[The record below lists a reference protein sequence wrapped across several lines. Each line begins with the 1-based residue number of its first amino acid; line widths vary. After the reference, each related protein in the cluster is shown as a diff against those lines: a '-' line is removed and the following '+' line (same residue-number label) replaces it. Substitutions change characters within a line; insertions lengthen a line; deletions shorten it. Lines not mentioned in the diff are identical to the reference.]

1 MSLRNKL
8 KITYLIL
15 LVLFTIFVL
24 LDTFVIPKSM
34 IKVETP
40 EQNYDAYLK
49 SLDGVFTQNSYHDD
63 DISIEIS
70 SMRRFD
76 SNIYIADIYINDI
89 KYLKSAFANNE
100 FGRNI
105 KESTS
110 NIAKSSNAIL
120 AINGDYYGFRDY
132 GCVLRNGIIY
142 RDIKNPDE
150 KQQDLVI
157 YSDGRLEVEYEN
169 KIDLQQLK
177 ENGAIHVI
185 SFGPELIHNNEIV
198 VHEKQE
204 VPISSPS
211 NPRTAIGIYD
221 KGHYVFVVSDGRTDE
236 SKGLSLYQLSQ
247 CIKELGC
254 TMAYNLDG
262 GGSSTLYFDG
272 EIINYPT
279 TSGRSMK
286 ERGVSDIVYIAR

>member
-76 SNIYIADIYINDI
+76 SNIYIADIHINDI

-185 SFGPELIHNNEIV
+185 SFGPELIHDNEIV

-262 GGSSTLYFDG
+262 GGSTTMFFNNQIVNIPTDG
-272 EIINYPT
+272 NHIE
-279 TSGRSMK
+279 
-286 ERGVSDIVYIAR
+286 ERRVSDILYIGK

>member
-24 LDTFVIPKSM
+24 LDTFVIPKT
-34 IKVETP
+34 IVKIETSEP
-40 EQNYDAYLK
+40 NYDLYLK

-76 SNIYIADIYINDI
+76 SNIYIADIHINDI

-132 GCVLRNGIIY
+132 GCVLRNGNIY
-142 RDIKNPDE
+142 RDIKNSDE
-150 KQQDLVI
+150 NQQDLVI

-262 GGSSTLYFDG
+262 GGSTTMFFNNQIVNIPTDG
-272 EIINYPT
+272 NHIE
-279 TSGRSMK
+279 
-286 ERGVSDIVYIAR
+286 ERRVSDILYIGK

>member
-76 SNIYIADIYINDI
+76 SNIYIADIHINDI

-157 YSDGRLEVEYEN
+157 YSDGRFEVEYEN

-221 KGHYVFVVSDGRTDE
+221 KGHYVFVVSDGRTNE

-262 GGSSTLYFDG
+262 GGSTTMFFNNQIVNIPTDG
-272 EIINYPT
+272 NNIE
-279 TSGRSMK
+279 
-286 ERGVSDIVYIAR
+286 ERRVSDILYIGK

>member
-24 LDTFVIPKSM
+24 LDTFIIPKSM

-221 KGHYVFVVSDGRTDE
+221 KGHYIFVVSDGRTDE

-262 GGSSTLYFDG
+262 GGSTTMFFNNQIVNIPTDG
-272 EIINYPT
+272 NHIE
-279 TSGRSMK
+279 
-286 ERGVSDIVYIAR
+286 ERRVSDILYIGK

>member
-76 SNIYIADIYINDI
+76 SNIYIADIHINDI

-221 KGHYVFVVSDGRTDE
+221 KGHYVFVVSDGRTNE
-236 SKGLSLYQLSQ
+236 SKGLSLYQLAQ

-262 GGSSTLYFDG
+262 GGSTTMFFNNQIVNIPTDG
-272 EIINYPT
+272 NNIE
-279 TSGRSMK
+279 
-286 ERGVSDIVYIAR
+286 ERRVSDILYIGK

>member
-262 GGSSTLYFDG
+262 GGSTTMFFNNQIVNIPTDG
-272 EIINYPT
+272 NHIE
-279 TSGRSMK
+279 
-286 ERGVSDIVYIAR
+286 ERRVSDILYIGK

>member
-8 KITYLIL
+8 KIIYLIL
-15 LVLFTIFVL
+15 LVLFTIFVV
-24 LDTFVIPKSM
+24 LDTFVIPKT
-34 IKVETP
+34 IVKIETP

-76 SNIYIADIYINDI
+76 SNIYIADIHINDI

-262 GGSSTLYFDG
+262 GGSTTMFFNNQIVNIPTDG
-272 EIINYPT
+272 NHIE
-279 TSGRSMK
+279 
-286 ERGVSDIVYIAR
+286 ERRVSDILYIGK